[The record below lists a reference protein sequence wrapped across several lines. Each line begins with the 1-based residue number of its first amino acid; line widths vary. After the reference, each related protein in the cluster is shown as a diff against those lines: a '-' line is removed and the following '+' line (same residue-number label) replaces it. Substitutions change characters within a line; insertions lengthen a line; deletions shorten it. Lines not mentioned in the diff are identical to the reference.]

1 MTKITVSADRFR
13 RALSCI
19 SSEETRF
26 YLQGVFVTPAKDNG
40 GILLVST
47 DGHRLVI
54 IRDPNGTIEG
64 EPVIISPNAALVKA
78 LKAKK
83 QKYFG
88 EKYFVLDGNEAA
100 VTTQRYL
107 PDAKDPVL
115 DTDAEHAEAYQKG
128 NIVIDGSFPD
138 FSRVVP
144 KIDPALPLVTQAY
157 NGVYFGA
164 FADALNEPDVDQKFV
179 IAFADGEHNPAL
191 VKGSD
196 VNALGVLMPVRKGS
210 VADPITAD
218 APSWY

>member
-47 DGHRLVI
+47 DGHRLII
-54 IRDPNGTIEG
+54 IRDPDGTIEG
-64 EPVIISPNAALVKA
+64 EPVIVSPNAALVKA

-100 VTTQRYL
+100 VTTERYVQDSK
-107 PDAKDPVL
+107 DAIL

-138 FSRVVP
+138 YSRVVP
-144 KIDPALPLVTQAY
+144 KIDPALPHLAQAY
-157 NGVYFGA
+157 NGEYFGA
-164 FADALNEPDVDQKFV
+164 FSDALNVAGDIRFV

-196 VNALGVLMPVRKGS
+196 INALGVLMPVRKGS
-210 VADPITAD
+210 ASNPITAD